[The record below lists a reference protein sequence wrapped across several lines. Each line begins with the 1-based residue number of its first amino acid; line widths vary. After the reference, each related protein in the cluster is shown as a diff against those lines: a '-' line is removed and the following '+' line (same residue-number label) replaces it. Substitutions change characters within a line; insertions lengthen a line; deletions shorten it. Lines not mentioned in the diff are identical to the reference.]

1 MSSHAGPN
9 PTDMSR
15 SRFNRHNLSGANFPQ
30 EASTSTV
37 PWTLITALLLG
48 LIPLSLQGAEEI
60 PNRDPLSAKRHSRPA
75 QIVTP
80 QVERRFTPVE
90 AVPQVVSQ
98 EPRSALPPL
107 PDSTGEWEPDAA
119 VGLPDAQELWNQS
132 PGLTP
137 YQTAPDDELLTL
149 GLQRAAEQSPLSDEA
164 PLNWQELDPSLSV
177 EVVPLFTFRDDLHDW
192 WPNVRSDVRS
202 LLTWQNALVLGV
214 AGGVTLGLRES
225 ADGAVRDWTLES
237 PERWGEGTEVL
248 RQFGEY
254 QWQVPAILL
263 GYTWSLWRQ
272 DAELHAFLCSTISS
286 YTLNSIATVGLKAVT
301 DTSRPS
307 TAFEDGRYGFPSFHA
322 SSTFAIAANIETWYG
337 WKAGLPAYALA
348 GLVGW
353 SRIDQREHDLSDVV
367 FGSVLGYTIGKSVAL
382 SRRTAAESTWQLSPW
397 FEANHQATGVSF
409 DLRY

>member
-1 MSSHAGPN
+1 MA
-9 PTDMSR
+9 R
-15 SRFNRHNLSGANFPQ
+15 FRFNRQKRCGRDFSKQVPAF
-30 EASTSTV
+30 V
-37 PWTLITALLLG
+37 MPWTLAIALVLAIG
-48 LIPLSLQGAEEI
+48 
-60 PNRDPLSAKRHSRPA
+60 
-75 QIVTP
+75 
-80 QVERRFTPVE
+80 
-90 AVPQVVSQ
+90 
-98 EPRSALPPL
+98 PRSVPAGEPTGHPRQPSRHHFLRASLFAAETGERSAPSLTSLESGLEPGSSIPPL
-107 PDSTGEWEPDAA
+107 PEPNGESTFDDPAGSPD
-119 VGLPDAQELWNQS
+119 VTELWNQS

-137 YQTAPDDELLTL
+137 FPTTAEDDLLNL
-149 GLQRAAEQSPLSDEA
+149 GLQRAAERSPLADEP
-164 PLNWQELDPSLSV
+164 PLHWEELDPSLSV
-177 EVVPLFTFRDDLHDW
+177 EVVPLFTFRDDLNDW

-202 LLTWQNALVLGV
+202 LLTWQNALILGV

-225 ADGAVRDWTLES
+225 ADGAVRDWTQEN

-254 QWQVPAILL
+254 RWQVPALL
-263 GYTWSLWRQ
+263 MGYTWSLWRQ
-272 DAELHAFLCSTISS
+272 DAELHEFLCSTISS
-286 YTLNSIATVGLKAVT
+286 YTLNSIATVSLKGLT

-307 TAFEDGRYGFPSFHA
+307 NDFEDGRYGFPSFHA

-337 WKAGLPAYALA
+337 WQAGLPAYALA

-382 SRRTAAESTWQLSPW
+382 SRRAAAESTWQLSPW